1 MGVNARTDEAFFG
14 LWEKTLDLVAGENA
28 DNTVQTY
35 LENYHVQ
42 SPLAYLYTH
51 PTMLLLITGSVALAV
66 FFVIMY
72 ILQKESKKR
81 QEKISAELAAALEEA
96 EKANASKQ
104 DFFSK
109 MSHDIRTPLNV
120 VLGMTQIV
128 QKYKEDPVRLENALG
143 SIRSEGNYLLTL
155 IDSILDMNQLEHGV
169 MELQEEPFV
178 LEECLQNNMEILHP
192 LAENKEQT
200 LSVRCESK
208 DTVVL
213 GDANRFSQ
221 IIVNIVSNAVKYT
234 DAGGHIAM
242 TADTFAND
250 RRKCQEAGMSGYIS
264 KPVSIKEIEKT
275 LQNSQG

>member
-1 MGVNARTDEAFFG
+1 MGVNARTDVAFFG

-28 DNTVQTY
+28 DNTDNTDNTVQTY

-42 SPLAYLYTH
+42 SSLAYLYTH

-72 ILQKESKKR
+72 ILQKQSKKR

-109 MSHDIRTPLNV
+109 MSHDIRTPLNA
-120 VLGMTQIV
+120 VLGMTQIA
-128 QKYKEDPVRLENALG
+128 QKYK
-143 SIRSEGNYLLTL
+143 
-155 IDSILDMNQLEHGV
+155 
-169 MELQEEPFV
+169 
-178 LEECLQNNMEILHP
+178 
-192 LAENKEQT
+192 
-200 LSVRCESK
+200 
-208 DTVVL
+208 
-213 GDANRFSQ
+213 
-221 IIVNIVSNAVKYT
+221 
-234 DAGGHIAM
+234 
-242 TADTFAND
+242 
-250 RRKCQEAGMSGYIS
+250 EAGMSGYIS